1 MMDFLQAL
9 EANICLMRLGRHM
22 VPGASDSMNII
33 SSTSSLLKVQ
43 FLLTGRDVSLTRS
56 VGGAVKDN
64 QNVNINNLHVPLAKH
79 MSWT

>member
-1 MMDFLQAL
+1 MIDFLQDL

-22 VPGASDSMNII
+22 VPGASDSMKII

-56 VGGAVKDN
+56 VGGAVR
-64 QNVNINNLHVPLAKH
+64 LE
-79 MSWT
+79 M